1 MGKHDR
7 VTDQER
13 TEWAQMAMEGVPVED
28 IAEQSGRHVMTIYRH
43 LWDGR
48 VRFQYACR
56 A

>member
-1 MGKHDR
+1 MGKHDK

-28 IAEQSGRHVMTIYRH
+28 IAEQAGRHVMTVYKA

-48 VRFQYACR
+48 VRFQYRCR
-56 A
+56 V